1 MYESVACVMAGKG
14 RSYNLERVRTADG
27 TNADNGANEQA
38 KPPADSAETKIPVGS
53 SKQPTGDVSYSQ
65 HPISATVL
73 SFRSFVRKF
82 KIQKNTEYIFYLPFS
97 SC

>member
-1 MYESVACVMAGKG
+1 MAGKG

-27 TNADNGANEQA
+27 TSADNGASEQA

-65 HPISATVL
+65 HPVL